1 MSLAHWAVT
10 SSIRGVTRVLCR
22 VEEGW
27 IDQVPR
33 HGPLII
39 VANHVNFLDV
49 PLMYSHLYPRPMT
62 GFAKSETWDNPL
74 LGWLFNLWG
83 IFPIQRGEAD
93 RGALQKGLG
102 ALGEG
107 KILVISPEGTRSGDG
122 RLNQGQPGVAFL
134 AIKSGAPVL
143 PLVYY
148 GGEQLNRNLRRL
160 KRTDFK
166 ITVGKP
172 FRVVLSDQSAPR
184 LVRQQ
189 VADEIMIQIARL
201 LPESYRGVYAGCVEK
216 EPEYLQ
222 FTDG

>member
-1 MSLAHWAVT
+1 MTLAHWAVT
-10 SSIRGVTRVLCR
+10 SSIRSVTRLLCR
-22 VEEGW
+22 VDRGW
-27 IDQVPR
+27 IEQVPR
-33 HGPLII
+33 RGPLII

-93 RGALQKGLG
+93 RGALQKGLE
-102 ALGEG
+102 ALEQG

-122 RLNQGQPGVAFL
+122 RLNPGQPGAAFL
-134 AIKSGAPVL
+134 AVKSGAPVL

-160 KRTDFK
+160 RRTDFN
-166 ITVGKP
+166 IRVGKP
-172 FRVVLSDQSAPR
+172 FRVVLGDQSAAR
-184 LVRQQ
+184 SVRQQ
-189 VADEIMIQIARL
+189 IADEIMIQIARL
-201 LPESYRGVYAGCVEK
+201 LPEPYRGVYAARVDE
-216 EPEYLQ
+216 EPRYLQ
-222 FTDG
+222 FL